1 MLCAL
6 VPGLGEVDVILA
18 DDLPV
23 SPQVRSALPGVIE
36 VEEV

>member
-1 MLCAL
+1 
-6 VPGLGEVDVILA
+6 VDVILA

-23 SPQVRSALPGVIE
+23 SPQVRSALRALPGVIE